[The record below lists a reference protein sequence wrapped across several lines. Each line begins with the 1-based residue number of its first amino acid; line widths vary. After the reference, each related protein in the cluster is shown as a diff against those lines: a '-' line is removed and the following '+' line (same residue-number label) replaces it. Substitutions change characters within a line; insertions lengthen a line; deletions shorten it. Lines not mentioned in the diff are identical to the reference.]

1 MQAKALTANGQVV
14 TGIGEVHG
22 VNAFNDDGSLCDI
35 TLYDNTSAAGKI
47 LWKGRVALDASLTQ
61 LFNDGKGRGIT
72 CQIGVFLALS
82 NDTDIEAQVYF
93 T

>member
-1 MQAKALTANGQVV
+1 MQAKSLTANGQIV
-14 TGIGEVHG
+14 TGIGEVLG
-22 VNAFNDDGSLCDI
+22 VNAFNDDGALSDV

-47 LWKGRVALDASLTQ
+47 LWKGRVALDASLTK

-72 CQIGVFLALS
+72 CQLGVFLAVS
-82 NDTDIEAQVYF
+82 NDTDVEVQVYF